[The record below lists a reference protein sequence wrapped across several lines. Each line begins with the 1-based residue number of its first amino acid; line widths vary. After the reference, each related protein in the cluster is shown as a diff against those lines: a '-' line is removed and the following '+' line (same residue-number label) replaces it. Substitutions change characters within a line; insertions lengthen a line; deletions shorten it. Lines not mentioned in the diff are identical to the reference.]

1 MIFMLTVWYP
11 PEKVMEV
18 TNLYNE
24 QPREI
29 PYIKK
34 WEVFNASGGT
44 KGYKQYHLVK
54 SERGKGEEAMSEIL
68 KYISPLQT
76 KIEGFRTHLEV
87 VMGLQDSL
95 KLMPGMD
102 WK

>member
-1 MIFMLTVWYP
+1 
-11 PEKVMEV
+11 
-18 TNLYNE
+18 
-24 QPREI
+24 
-29 PYIKK
+29 
-34 WEVFNASGGT
+34 
-44 KGYKQYHLVK
+44 
-54 SERGKGEEAMSEIL
+54 MSEIL